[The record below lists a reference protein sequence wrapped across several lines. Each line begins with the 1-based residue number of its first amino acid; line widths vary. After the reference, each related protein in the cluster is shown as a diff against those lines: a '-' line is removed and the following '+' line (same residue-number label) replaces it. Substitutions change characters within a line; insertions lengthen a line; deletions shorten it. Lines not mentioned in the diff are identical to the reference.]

1 MLTGHTGEGWLPLRF
16 AIVERLKDLEIRTR
30 DLNGF
35 ETKCQNLKKYGSR
48 ICQKHPKTKT
58 LQFKMFQHQVILPK
72 YQIFERIISTYALR
86 MIVKKPDMIIDII
99 DLK

>member
-1 MLTGHTGEGWLPLRF
+1 MD
-16 AIVERLKDLEIRTR
+16 LKQNAKIR
-30 DLNGF
+30 
-35 ETKCQNLKKYGSR
+35 KKYGSR
-48 ICQKHPKTKT
+48 VCQKHPKTKT